1 MAALDP
7 VGCFWR
13 SGIMC
18 RRGPIILRGWA
29 GRAAAMTVG
38 SATVAAPTGDRLMA
52 L

>member
-18 RRGPIILRGWA
+18 RRGPIILRRWP
-29 GRAAAMTVG
+29 GRAAAMMEG
-38 SATVAAPTGDRLMA
+38 CAMVAAQTGDRLMA
-52 L
+52 R